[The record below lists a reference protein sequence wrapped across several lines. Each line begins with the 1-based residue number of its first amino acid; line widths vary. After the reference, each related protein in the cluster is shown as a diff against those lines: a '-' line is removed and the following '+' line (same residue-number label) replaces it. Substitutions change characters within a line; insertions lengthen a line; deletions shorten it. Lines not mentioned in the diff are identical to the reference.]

1 MRKILTGLLLT
12 SCVFFAASF
21 DASAQLGWKLS
32 ASAEYETGTYG
43 SGDRTDTWYL
53 PVTLKRYL
61 PEGEMSFTV
70 PYIRQKS
77 GPEVVNVGGTS
88 VRTRKAAGPVATN
101 SGLGDIILKGS
112 YYVFKE
118 DYKEGFDLSAVAR
131 IKLPTADEDKGLGTG
146 EFDEGVGLEFAKQL
160 GADWSVFIDAY
171 YTLIGDPK
179 GVDLKNRFSFDAGVA
194 ARLNATLTASVFYS
208 QNSALLEDST
218 AQREI
223 SAALDYEAAKDIRLF
238 GGASVG
244 LTGTSQDYGINGG
257 VSVRF

>member
-1 MRKILTGLLLT
+1 MRKILTGLLFT
-12 SCVFFAASF
+12 GCVFFAAST
-21 DASAQLGWKLS
+21 DAGAQLGWKLS

-43 SGDRTDTWYL
+43 SGDRTETWYL

-77 GPEVVNVGGTS
+77 GPEVANVGGTS
-88 VRTRKAAGPVATN
+88 TKIRKAAGPVTTN

-112 YYVFKE
+112 YYVLKE
-118 DYKEGFDLSAVAR
+118 DYKEGLDLSAVVK

-146 EFDEGVGLEFAKQL
+146 EFDETAGIEFAKQI
-160 GADWSVFIDAY
+160 GADWSVFIDAN

-179 GVDLKNRFSFDAGVA
+179 GVDLKNRFSFDAGVS
-194 ARLNATLTASVFYS
+194 ARVGSGLTASVFYS
-208 QNSALLEDST
+208 QESALLENTT
-218 AQREI
+218 AQREV
-223 SAALDYEAAKDIRLF
+223 SAALDYEVTKEVRVF